1 MVKYIYL
8 EILLYFLLGT
18 FSGVLAGLFG
28 IGGGIII
35 IPTFFYVFSYLGF
48 PQEILSHMVLG
59 SSLGVIVFSS
69 ISSTFSHNTKG
80 AVNWGLIKLV
90 VPSIVIGSCLGSLTA
105 GYLESNTLQGLVA
118 LFLVVASVQ
127 LIFEFPPPPQNPQTN
142 LVGPV
147 VAGGGIGWLSG
158 VFGIGGGIFSV
169 PYFYHR
175 GLKMMNAIGTSAA
188 CGIPIA
194 VAGSISYMII
204 GRDSV
209 DLPQNSIGYVY
220 LPATI
225 IVGLTS
231 SITAKY
237 GVNIAHRMKQ
247 KKLRIAFAFL
257 VMIMALNLLMR

>member
-1 MVKYIYL
+1 M
-8 EILLYFLLGT
+8 LGS

-35 IPTFFYVFSYLGF
+35 IPTFFYIFSYLAF
-48 PQEILSHMVLG
+48 PDEILSHMVLG
-59 SSLGVIVFSS
+59 SSLGVIAFSS
-69 ISSTFSHNTKG
+69 ISSTFSHHSKG
-80 AVNWGLIKLV
+80 AVNWRLIKV
-90 VPSIVIGSCLGSLTA
+90 VAPSIVIGSSLGGLTA
-105 GYLESNTLQGLVA
+105 GYLESSTLQGLVS

-127 LIFEFPPPPQNPQTN
+127 LIFEFPPPSQNPKTN
-142 LVGPV
+142 LAGPV
-147 VAGGGIGWLSG
+147 IAGGGIGWLSG

-175 GLKMMNAIGTSAA
+175 GLKMMHAIGTSAA

-194 VAGSISYMII
+194 IAGSISYILI
-204 GRDSV
+204 GYENFNLPEYSV
-209 DLPQNSIGYVY
+209 GYVY

-225 IVGLTS
+225 IVGVMS
-231 SITAKY
+231 SLTAKF

>member
-1 MVKYIYL
+1 M

-35 IPTFFYVFSYLGF
+35 IPTFFYVFSFLGF
-48 PQEILSHMVLG
+48 ADQILSHMVLG

-69 ISSTFSHNTKG
+69 LSSTFSHNSKG
-80 AVNWGLIKLV
+80 AVNWELIKIV
-90 VPSIVIGSCLGSLTA
+90 APSIILGSGLGGITA
-105 GYLESNTLQGLVA
+105 GLLESNVLQGLVA
-118 LFLVVASVQ
+118 LFLVVASIQ
-127 LIFEFPPPPQNPQTN
+127 LIFEFPPPPQNPRTN
-142 LVGPV
+142 IVGPV

-194 VAGSISYMII
+194 LAGSISYIVI
-204 GRDSV
+204 GYDNIN
-209 DLPQNSIGYVY
+209 LPNNSIGFVY

-231 SITAKY
+231 SLTAKF

-247 KKLRIAFAFL
+247 KKLRIGFAFL

>member
-1 MVKYIYL
+1 M
-8 EILLYFLLGT
+8 EILLYFLLGS

-35 IPTFFYVFSYLGF
+35 IPTFFYIFAYLGF
-48 PQEILSHMVLG
+48 PEEILSHMVLG

-69 ISSTFSHNTKG
+69 ISSTYSHNSKG
-80 AVNWGLIKLV
+80 AVNWDLIKV
-90 VPSIVIGSCLGSLTA
+90 VAPSIIIGSALGGITA
-105 GYLESNTLQGLVA
+105 GFLESTTLQGLVA

-147 VAGGGIGWLSG
+147 IAGGGIGWLSG

-194 VAGSISYMII
+194 LAGSISYMII
-204 GRDSV
+204 GFDNINIPENSV
-209 DLPQNSIGYVY
+209 GYVY

-225 IVGLTS
+225 IVGLMS
-231 SITAKY
+231 SFTAKY

-257 VMIMALNLLMR
+257 VIIMALNLLMR

>member
-1 MVKYIYL
+1 M
-8 EILLYFLLGT
+8 LGT

-35 IPTFFYVFSYLGF
+35 IPTFFFIFSFLGF
-48 PQEILSHMVLG
+48 AEGILAHMVLG

-69 ISSTFSHNTKG
+69 ISSTFSHNIKD
-80 AVNWGLIKLV
+80 AVNWKLIKVTAPSIIIGSALGGITAGLI
-90 VPSIVIGSCLGSLTA
+90 
-105 GYLESNTLQGLVA
+105 ESDTLQGLVA

-127 LIFEFPPPPQNPQTN
+127 LIFEFPPPPQNPHTN
-142 LVGPV
+142 VIGPFI
-147 VAGGGIGWLSG
+147 AGGGIGWLSG

-194 VAGSISYMII
+194 ISGSLSYMIV
-204 GRDSV
+204 GLNEDS
-209 DLPQNSIGYVY
+209 LPNYSIGYVY

-225 IVGLTS
+225 IVGIMS
-231 SITAKY
+231 SLTAKF

>member
-1 MVKYIYL
+1 M
-8 EILLYFLLGT
+8 EILLYFLLGS

-35 IPTFFYVFSYLGF
+35 IPTFFYIFAYLGF
-48 PQEILSHMVLG
+48 PEEILSHMVLG

-69 ISSTFSHNTKG
+69 ISSTYSHNSKG
-80 AVNWGLIKLV
+80 AVNWDLIKV
-90 VPSIVIGSCLGSLTA
+90 VAPSIIIGSALGGITA
-105 GYLESNTLQGLVA
+105 GFLESTTLQGLVA

-142 LVGPV
+142 LVGPFI
-147 VAGGGIGWLSG
+147 AGGGIGWLSG

-175 GLKMMNAIGTSAA
+175 GLKMMSAIGTSAA

-194 VAGSISYMII
+194 LAGSISYMII
-204 GRDSV
+204 GSDNINIPENSV
-209 DLPQNSIGYVY
+209 GYVY

-225 IVGLTS
+225 IVGLMS
-231 SITAKY
+231 SFTAKY

-257 VMIMALNLLMR
+257 VIIMALNLLMR

>member
-1 MVKYIYL
+1 M

-35 IPTFFYVFSYLGF
+35 IPTFFYIFSYLGF
-48 PQEILSHMVLG
+48 SEEILSHMVLG

-69 ISSTFSHNTKG
+69 LSSTFSHNSKG
-80 AVNWGLIKLV
+80 AVNWHLIKV
-90 VPSIVIGSCLGSLTA
+90 VAPSIIIGSGLGGLTA
-105 GYLESNTLQGLVA
+105 GYIESSTLQGLVA
-118 LFLVVASVQ
+118 LFLVVASIQ
-127 LIFEFPPPPQNPQTN
+127 LIFEFPPPPQNPRTN

-194 VAGSISYMII
+194 LAGSISYIAI
-204 GRDSV
+204 GYDAV
-209 DLPQNSIGYVY
+209 DLPNNSVGFVY

-225 IVGLTS
+225 IVGIMS

>member
-1 MVKYIYL
+1 M
-8 EILLYFLLGT
+8 LGT

-35 IPTFFYVFSYLGF
+35 IPTFFLIFTYLGF
-48 PQEILSHMVLG
+48 AEGILAHMVLG
-59 SSLGVIVFSS
+59 SSLGVIIFSS
-69 ISSTFSHNTKG
+69 ISSTFSHNIKD
-80 AVNWGLIKLV
+80 AVDWKLIRV
-90 VPSIVIGSCLGSLTA
+90 VAPSIIIGSALGGVTA
-105 GYLESNTLQGLVA
+105 GQIESDTLQGLVA
-118 LFLVVASVQ
+118 LFLLVASVQ

-142 LVGPV
+142 LVGPFI
-147 VAGGGIGWLSG
+147 AGGGIGWLSG

-194 VAGSISYMII
+194 ISGSVSYMIVGLNENNI
-204 GRDSV
+204 PDY
-209 DLPQNSIGYVY
+209 SIGYVY

-225 IVGLTS
+225 IVGVMS
-231 SITAKY
+231 SLTAKF

>member
-1 MVKYIYL
+1 M
-8 EILLYFLLGT
+8 LGS

-35 IPTFFYVFSYLGF
+35 IPTFFYIFSYLAF
-48 PQEILSHMVLG
+48 PDEILSHMVLG
-59 SSLGVIVFSS
+59 SSLGVIAFSS
-69 ISSTFSHNTKG
+69 ISSTFSHHSKG
-80 AVNWGLIKLV
+80 AVNWRLIKV
-90 VPSIVIGSCLGSLTA
+90 VAPSIVIGSSLGGLTA
-105 GYLESNTLQGLVA
+105 GYLESSTLQGLVS

-127 LIFEFPPPPQNPQTN
+127 LIFEFPPPSQNHKTN
-142 LVGPV
+142 LAGPV
-147 VAGGGIGWLSG
+147 IAGGGIGWLSG

-175 GLKMMNAIGTSAA
+175 GLKMMHAIGTSAA

-194 VAGSISYMII
+194 IAGSISYILI
-204 GRDSV
+204 GYENLNLPEYSV
-209 DLPQNSIGYVY
+209 GYVY

-225 IVGLTS
+225 IVGVMS
-231 SITAKY
+231 SLTAKF

>member
-1 MVKYIYL
+1 M

-35 IPTFFYVFSYLGF
+35 IPTFFYVFSFLGF
-48 PQEILSHMVLG
+48 ADQILSHMVLG

-69 ISSTFSHNTKG
+69 LSSTFSHNSKG
-80 AVNWGLIKLV
+80 AVNWELIKV
-90 VPSIVIGSCLGSLTA
+90 VAPSIIIGSGLGGITA
-105 GYLESNTLQGLVA
+105 GLLESNVLQGLVV
-118 LFLVVASVQ
+118 LFLVVASIQ
-127 LIFEFPPPPQNPQTN
+127 LIFEFPPPPQNPRTN

-147 VAGGGIGWLSG
+147 IAGGGIGWLSG

-194 VAGSISYMII
+194 LAGSISYIFTGYDNI
-204 GRDSV
+204 N
-209 DLPQNSIGYVY
+209 LPNNSIGFIY

-231 SITAKY
+231 SLTAKF

-247 KKLRIAFAFL
+247 KKLRIGFAFL

>member
-1 MVKYIYL
+1 M
-8 EILLYFLLGT
+8 LGT

-35 IPTFFYVFSYLGF
+35 IPTFFLIFTYLGF
-48 PQEILSHMVLG
+48 AEGILAHMVLG
-59 SSLGVIVFSS
+59 SSLGVIIFSS
-69 ISSTFSHNTKG
+69 ISSTFSHNIKE
-80 AVNWGLIKLV
+80 AVDWKLIRV
-90 VPSIVIGSCLGSLTA
+90 VAPSIIIGSALGGITA
-105 GYLESNTLQGLVA
+105 GQIESDTLQGLVA
-118 LFLVVASVQ
+118 LFLLVASVQ

-142 LVGPV
+142 LVGPFI
-147 VAGGGIGWLSG
+147 AGGGIGWLSG

-194 VAGSISYMII
+194 ISGSISYMIVGLNENNI
-204 GRDSV
+204 PDY
-209 DLPQNSIGYVY
+209 SIGYVY

-225 IVGLTS
+225 IVGVMS
-231 SITAKY
+231 SLTAKF

>member
-1 MVKYIYL
+1 L
-8 EILLYFLLGT
+8 EILLYFLLGS

-35 IPTFFYVFSYLGF
+35 IPTFFYIYAYLGF
-48 PQEILSHMVLG
+48 PEEILSHMVLG

-69 ISSTFSHNTKG
+69 ISSTYSHNSKG
-80 AVNWGLIKLV
+80 AVNWDLIKV
-90 VPSIVIGSCLGSLTA
+90 VAPSIIIGSALGGITA
-105 GYLESNTLQGLVA
+105 GFLESTTLQGLVA

-147 VAGGGIGWLSG
+147 IAGGGIGWLSG

-175 GLKMMNAIGTSAA
+175 GLKMMSAIGTSAA

-194 VAGSISYMII
+194 LAGSISYMII
-204 GRDSV
+204 GFDNINIPENSV
-209 DLPQNSIGYVY
+209 GYVY

-225 IVGLTS
+225 IVGLMS
-231 SITAKY
+231 SLTAKY

-257 VMIMALNLLMR
+257 VIIMALNLLMR

>member
-1 MVKYIYL
+1 M

-35 IPTFFYVFSYLGF
+35 IPTFFYIFSYLGF
-48 PQEILSHMVLG
+48 AEEILSHMVLG

-69 ISSTFSHNTKG
+69 LSSTFSHHLKG
-80 AVNWGLIKLV
+80 AVNWKLIKVV
-90 VPSIVIGSCLGSLTA
+90 VPSIVIGSSLGGVTA
-105 GYLESNTLQGLVA
+105 GYLESSTLQGLVS
-118 LFLVVASVQ
+118 LFLVVASIQ
-127 LIFEFPPPPQNPQTN
+127 LIFEFPPPSQNPKTN

-147 VAGGGIGWLSG
+147 IAGGGIGWLSG

-175 GLKMMNAIGTSAA
+175 GLMMMNAIGTSAA

-194 VAGSISYMII
+194 LAGSISYMVI
-204 GRDSV
+204 GFENIN
-209 DLPQNSIGYVY
+209 LPNNSIGYIY
-220 LPATI
+220 LPATL
-225 IVGLTS
+225 IVGLMS

-237 GVNIAHRMKQ
+237 GVNIVHRMKQ

-257 VMIMALNLLMR
+257 VMIMALNLLTR

>member
-1 MVKYIYL
+1 M
-8 EILLYFLLGT
+8 LGT

-35 IPTFFYVFSYLGF
+35 IPTFFFIFSYLGF
-48 PQEILSHMVLG
+48 TEGILAHMVLG
-59 SSLGVIVFSS
+59 SSLGVIIFSS
-69 ISSTFSHNTKG
+69 ISSTFSHNIKD
-80 AVNWGLIKLV
+80 AVDWKLIRV
-90 VPSIVIGSCLGSLTA
+90 VAPSIIIGSALGGITA
-105 GYLESNTLQGLVA
+105 GQIESNTLQGLVA

-142 LVGPV
+142 LIGPFI
-147 VAGGGIGWLSG
+147 AGGGIGWLSG

-175 GLKMMNAIGTSAA
+175 GLKMMSAIGTSAA

-194 VAGSISYMII
+194 ISGSISYMIV
-204 GRDSV
+204 GLHENN
-209 DLPQNSIGYVY
+209 LPNYSIGYVY

-225 IVGLTS
+225 VVGIMS
-231 SITAKY
+231 SFTAKF

>member
-1 MVKYIYL
+1 M
-8 EILLYFLLGT
+8 LGS

-35 IPTFFYVFSYLGF
+35 IPTFFYIFSYLAF
-48 PQEILSHMVLG
+48 PDEILSHMVLG
-59 SSLGVIVFSS
+59 SSLGVIAFSS
-69 ISSTFSHNTKG
+69 ISSTFSHHSKG
-80 AVNWGLIKLV
+80 AVNWRLIKV
-90 VPSIVIGSCLGSLTA
+90 VAPSIVIGSSLGGLTA
-105 GYLESNTLQGLVA
+105 GYLESSTLQGLVS

-127 LIFEFPPPPQNPQTN
+127 LIFEFPPPSQNPKTN
-142 LVGPV
+142 LAGPV
-147 VAGGGIGWLSG
+147 IAGGGIGWLSG

-175 GLKMMNAIGTSAA
+175 GLKMMHAIGTSAA

-194 VAGSISYMII
+194 IAGSISYILI
-204 GRDSV
+204 GYDNLN
-209 DLPQNSIGYVY
+209 LPEYCVGYVY

-225 IVGLTS
+225 IVGVMS
-231 SITAKY
+231 SLTAKF

>member
-1 MVKYIYL
+1 M
-8 EILLYFLLGT
+8 LGT

-35 IPTFFYVFSYLGF
+35 IPTFFFIFSFLGF
-48 PQEILSHMVLG
+48 AEGILAHMVLG

-69 ISSTFSHNTKG
+69 ISSTFSHNIKD
-80 AVNWGLIKLV
+80 AVDWKLIKVVSPSIIIGSALGGITAGLI
-90 VPSIVIGSCLGSLTA
+90 
-105 GYLESNTLQGLVA
+105 ESDTLQGLVA

-142 LVGPV
+142 LIGPFI
-147 VAGGGIGWLSG
+147 AGGGIGWLSG

-175 GLKMMNAIGTSAA
+175 GLKMMSAIGTSAA

-194 VAGSISYMII
+194 ISGSISYMIV
-204 GRDSV
+204 GLHENN
-209 DLPQNSIGYVY
+209 LPNYSIGYVY

-225 IVGLTS
+225 VVGIMS
-231 SITAKY
+231 SFTAKF

>member
-1 MVKYIYL
+1 M
-8 EILLYFLLGT
+8 EILFYFLLGT

-35 IPTFFYVFSYLGF
+35 IPTFFYIFSYLGF
-48 PQEILSHMVLG
+48 AEEILSHMVLG

-69 ISSTFSHNTKG
+69 LSSTYSHHSKG
-80 AVNWGLIKLV
+80 AVDWKLIKV
-90 VPSIVIGSCLGSLTA
+90 VAPSIIIGSSLGGLTA
-105 GYLESNTLQGLVA
+105 GYLESSTLQGLVS
-118 LFLVVASVQ
+118 LFLVVASIQ
-127 LIFEFPPPPQNPQTN
+127 LIFEFPPPSQNPKTN
-142 LVGPV
+142 LIGPV

-194 VAGSISYMII
+194 LAGSISYVII
-204 GRDSV
+204 GYENIN
-209 DLPQNSIGYVY
+209 LPDNSIGYIY
-220 LPATI
+220 LPATL
-225 IVGLTS
+225 IVGLMS

-257 VMIMALNLLMR
+257 VMIMALNLLTR

>member
-1 MVKYIYL
+1 M
-8 EILLYFLLGT
+8 LGS

-35 IPTFFYVFSYLGF
+35 IPTFFYIFSYLAF
-48 PQEILSHMVLG
+48 PDEILSHMVLG
-59 SSLGVIVFSS
+59 SSLGVIAFSS
-69 ISSTFSHNTKG
+69 ISSTFSHHSKG
-80 AVNWGLIKLV
+80 AVNWRLIKV
-90 VPSIVIGSCLGSLTA
+90 VAPSIVIGSSLGGLTA
-105 GYLESNTLQGLVA
+105 GYLESSTLQGLVS

-127 LIFEFPPPPQNPQTN
+127 LIFEFPPPSQNPKTN
-142 LVGPV
+142 LAGPV
-147 VAGGGIGWLSG
+147 IAGGGIGWLSG

-175 GLKMMNAIGTSAA
+175 GLKMMHAIGTSAA

-194 VAGSISYMII
+194 IAGSISYILI
-204 GRDSV
+204 GYENLNLPEYSV
-209 DLPQNSIGYVY
+209 GYVY

-225 IVGLTS
+225 IVGIMS
-231 SITAKY
+231 SLTAKF

>member
-1 MVKYIYL
+1 M

-35 IPTFFYVFSYLGF
+35 IPTFFYIFSYLGF
-48 PQEILSHMVLG
+48 AEEILSHMVLG

-69 ISSTFSHNTKG
+69 LSSTFSHHLKG
-80 AVNWGLIKLV
+80 AVNWKLIKVV
-90 VPSIVIGSCLGSLTA
+90 VPSIVIGSSLGGITA
-105 GYLESNTLQGLVA
+105 GYLESSTLQGLVS
-118 LFLVVASVQ
+118 LFLVVASIQ
-127 LIFEFPPPPQNPQTN
+127 LIFEFPPPSQNPKTN

-147 VAGGGIGWLSG
+147 IAGGGIGWLSG

-175 GLKMMNAIGTSAA
+175 GLTMMNAIGTSAA

-194 VAGSISYMII
+194 LAGSISYMVI
-204 GRDSV
+204 GFENIN
-209 DLPQNSIGYVY
+209 LPNNSIGYIY
-220 LPATI
+220 LPATL
-225 IVGLTS
+225 IVGLMS

-257 VMIMALNLLMR
+257 VMIMALNLLTR

>member
-1 MVKYIYL
+1 M
-8 EILLYFLLGT
+8 LGS

-35 IPTFFYVFSYLGF
+35 IPTFFYIFSYLTF
-48 PQEILSHMVLG
+48 PDEILSHMVLG
-59 SSLGVIVFSS
+59 SSLGVIAFSS
-69 ISSTFSHNTKG
+69 ISSTFSHHSKG
-80 AVNWGLIKLV
+80 AVNWRLIKV
-90 VPSIVIGSCLGSLTA
+90 VAPSIVIGSSLGGLTA
-105 GYLESNTLQGLVA
+105 GYLESSTLQGLVS

-127 LIFEFPPPPQNPQTN
+127 LIFEFPPPSQNPKTN
-142 LVGPV
+142 LAGPV
-147 VAGGGIGWLSG
+147 MAGGGIGWLSG

-175 GLKMMNAIGTSAA
+175 GLKMMHAIGTSAA

-194 VAGSISYMII
+194 IAGSISYILI
-204 GRDSV
+204 GYENLNLPEYSV
-209 DLPQNSIGYVY
+209 GYVY

-225 IVGLTS
+225 IVGVMS
-231 SITAKY
+231 SLTAKF

>member
-1 MVKYIYL
+1 M

-35 IPTFFYVFSYLGF
+35 IPTFFYIFSYLGF
-48 PQEILSHMVLG
+48 AEEILSHMVLG

-69 ISSTFSHNTKG
+69 LSSTFSHHLKG
-80 AVNWGLIKLV
+80 AVNWKLIKVV
-90 VPSIVIGSCLGSLTA
+90 VPSIVIGSSLGGVTA
-105 GYLESNTLQGLVA
+105 GYLESSTLQGLVS
-118 LFLVVASVQ
+118 LFLVVASIQ
-127 LIFEFPPPPQNPQTN
+127 LIFEFPPPSQNPKTN

-147 VAGGGIGWLSG
+147 IAGGGIGWLSG

-175 GLKMMNAIGTSAA
+175 GLMMMNAIGTSAA

-194 VAGSISYMII
+194 LAGSISYMVI
-204 GRDSV
+204 GFENIN
-209 DLPQNSIGYVY
+209 LPNNSIGYIY
-220 LPATI
+220 LPATL
-225 IVGLTS
+225 IVGLMS

-257 VMIMALNLLMR
+257 VMIMALNLLTR

>member
-1 MVKYIYL
+1 M

-35 IPTFFYVFSYLGF
+35 IPTFFYIFSYLGF
-48 PQEILSHMVLG
+48 AEEILSHMVLG

-69 ISSTFSHNTKG
+69 LSSTFSHHLKG
-80 AVNWGLIKLV
+80 AVNWKLIKVV
-90 VPSIVIGSCLGSLTA
+90 VPSIVIGSSLGGITA
-105 GYLESNTLQGLVA
+105 GYLESSTLQGLVS
-118 LFLVVASVQ
+118 LFLVVASIQ
-127 LIFEFPPPPQNPQTN
+127 LVFEFPPPSQNPKTN

-147 VAGGGIGWLSG
+147 IAGGGIGWLSG

-175 GLKMMNAIGTSAA
+175 GLTMMNAIGTSAA

-194 VAGSISYMII
+194 LAGSISYMFI
-204 GRDSV
+204 GFENIN
-209 DLPQNSIGYVY
+209 LPNNSIGYIY
-220 LPATI
+220 LPATL
-225 IVGLTS
+225 IVGLMS

-257 VMIMALNLLMR
+257 VMIMALNLLTR

>member
-1 MVKYIYL
+1 M
-8 EILLYFLLGT
+8 LGT

-35 IPTFFYVFSYLGF
+35 IPTFFFIFTYLGF
-48 PQEILSHMVLG
+48 AEGILAHMVLG
-59 SSLGVIVFSS
+59 SSLGVIIFSS
-69 ISSTFSHNTKG
+69 ISSTFSHNIKD
-80 AVNWGLIKLV
+80 AVDWKLIRV
-90 VPSIVIGSCLGSLTA
+90 VAPSIIIGSALGGITA
-105 GYLESNTLQGLVA
+105 GQIESDTLQGLVA
-118 LFLVVASVQ
+118 LFLLVASVQ

-142 LVGPV
+142 LVGPFI
-147 VAGGGIGWLSG
+147 AGGGIGWLSG

-194 VAGSISYMII
+194 ISGSVSYMIVGLNENNI
-204 GRDSV
+204 PDY
-209 DLPQNSIGYVY
+209 SIGYVY

-225 IVGLTS
+225 IVGVMS
-231 SITAKY
+231 SLTAKF

>member
-1 MVKYIYL
+1 
-8 EILLYFLLGT
+8 
-18 FSGVLAGLFG
+18 
-28 IGGGIII
+28 
-35 IPTFFYVFSYLGF
+35 
-48 PQEILSHMVLG
+48 
-59 SSLGVIVFSS
+59 
-69 ISSTFSHNTKG
+69 
-80 AVNWGLIKLV
+80 
-90 VPSIVIGSCLGSLTA
+90 
-105 GYLESNTLQGLVA
+105 
-118 LFLVVASVQ
+118 
-127 LIFEFPPPPQNPQTN
+127 
-142 LVGPV
+142 
-147 VAGGGIGWLSG
+147 
-158 VFGIGGGIFSV
+158 
-169 PYFYHR
+169 
-175 GLKMMNAIGTSAA
+175 MMNAIGTSAA

-204 GRDSV
+204 GIDRNV

>member
-1 MVKYIYL
+1 L

-35 IPTFFYVFSYLGF
+35 IPTFFYIFSYLGF
-48 PQEILSHMVLG
+48 SEEILSHMVLG

-69 ISSTFSHNTKG
+69 LSSTFSHNSKG
-80 AVNWGLIKLV
+80 AVDWRLIKLV
-90 VPSIVIGSCLGSLTA
+90 APSIIIGSGLGGLTA
-105 GYLESNTLQGLVA
+105 GYLESSTLQGLVA
-118 LFLVVASVQ
+118 LFLVVASIQ
-127 LIFEFPPPPQNPQTN
+127 LIFEFPPPPQNPRTN
-142 LVGPV
+142 LIGPI

-169 PYFYHR
+169 PYLYHR

-194 VAGSISYMII
+194 FAGSISYIII
-204 GRDSV
+204 GYENTN
-209 DLPQNSIGYVY
+209 LPDHSIGFIY

-225 IVGLTS
+225 IVGLMS
-231 SITAKY
+231 SLTAKY

-247 KKLRIAFAFL
+247 KKLRIGFALL

>member
-1 MVKYIYL
+1 M
-8 EILLYFLLGT
+8 EIFLYFFLGT

-35 IPTFFYVFSYLGF
+35 IPTFFFVFSYLGF
-48 PQEILSHMVLG
+48 ADEILSHMVLG

-69 ISSTFSHNTKG
+69 ISSTFSHNIKD
-80 AVNWGLIKLV
+80 AVDWGLIRV
-90 VPSIVIGSCLGSLTA
+90 VAPSIVIGSALGGFTA
-105 GYLESNTLQGLVA
+105 GLLESNTLQGLVS
-118 LFLVVASVQ
+118 LFLVVASIQ

-142 LVGPV
+142 LFGPV
-147 VAGGGIGWLSG
+147 IAGGGIGWLSG

-194 VAGSISYMII
+194 ISGSISYMVI
-204 GRDSV
+204 GLNDINLPNYSV
-209 DLPQNSIGYVY
+209 GYVY

-225 IVGLTS
+225 VVGIMS
-231 SITAKY
+231 SLTAKF

>member
-1 MVKYIYL
+1 L
-8 EILLYFLLGT
+8 EILLYFLLGS

-35 IPTFFYVFSYLGF
+35 IPTFFYIFAYLGF
-48 PQEILSHMVLG
+48 PEEILSHMVLG

-69 ISSTFSHNTKG
+69 ISSTYSHNSKG
-80 AVNWGLIKLV
+80 AVNWDFIKV
-90 VPSIVIGSCLGSLTA
+90 VAPSIIIGSALGGITA
-105 GYLESNTLQGLVA
+105 GFLESTTLQGLVA

-147 VAGGGIGWLSG
+147 IAGGGIGWLSG

-175 GLKMMNAIGTSAA
+175 GLKMMSAIGTSAA

-194 VAGSISYMII
+194 LAGSISYMII
-204 GRDSV
+204 GFDNINIPENSV
-209 DLPQNSIGYVY
+209 GYVY

-225 IVGLTS
+225 IVGLMS
-231 SITAKY
+231 SLTAKY

-257 VMIMALNLLMR
+257 VIIMALNLLMR

>member
-1 MVKYIYL
+1 M

-35 IPTFFYVFSYLGF
+35 IPTFFYVFSFLGF
-48 PQEILSHMVLG
+48 ADQILSHMVLG

-69 ISSTFSHNTKG
+69 LSSTFSHNSKG
-80 AVNWGLIKLV
+80 AVNWELIKIV
-90 VPSIVIGSCLGSLTA
+90 APSIILGSGLGGITA
-105 GYLESNTLQGLVA
+105 GLLESNVLQGLVA
-118 LFLVVASVQ
+118 LFLVVASIQ
-127 LIFEFPPPPQNPQTN
+127 LIFEFPPPPQNPRTN
-142 LVGPV
+142 IVGPV

-194 VAGSISYMII
+194 LAGSISYVVI
-204 GRDSV
+204 GYDNIN
-209 DLPQNSIGYVY
+209 LPDNSIGFVY

-231 SITAKY
+231 SLTAKF

-247 KKLRIAFAFL
+247 KKLRIGFAFL

>member
-1 MVKYIYL
+1 M
-8 EILLYFLLGT
+8 
-18 FSGVLAGLFG
+18 
-28 IGGGIII
+28 
-35 IPTFFYVFSYLGF
+35 
-48 PQEILSHMVLG
+48 
-59 SSLGVIVFSS
+59 
-69 ISSTFSHNTKG
+69 
-80 AVNWGLIKLV
+80 
-90 VPSIVIGSCLGSLTA
+90 
-105 GYLESNTLQGLVA
+105 
-118 LFLVVASVQ
+118 Q
-127 LIFEFPPPPQNPQTN
+127 LIFEFPPPQEPQTN

-220 LPATI
+220 LHATV

-231 SITAKY
+231 TIPAKY

>member
-1 MVKYIYL
+1 M
-8 EILLYFLLGT
+8 LGT
-18 FSGVLAGLFG
+18 LSGVLAGLFG

-35 IPTFFYVFSYLGF
+35 IPTFFFIFSYLDF
-48 PQEILSHMVLG
+48 AEDILAHMVLG

-69 ISSTFSHNTKG
+69 ISSTFSHNIKD
-80 AVNWGLIKLV
+80 AVNWKLIRIV
-90 VPSIVIGSCLGSLTA
+90 APSIIIGSALGGITA
-105 GYLESNTLQGLVA
+105 GMIPSNTLQGLVA

-142 LVGPV
+142 LIGPII
-147 VAGGGIGWLSG
+147 AGGGIGWLSG
-158 VFGIGGGIFSV
+158 VFGIGGGVFSV

-175 GLKMMNAIGTSAA
+175 GLKMMSAIGTSAA

-194 VAGSISYMII
+194 ISGSISYMIV
-204 GRDSV
+204 GLHENN
-209 DLPQNSIGYVY
+209 LPNYSIGYVY

-225 IVGLTS
+225 VVGIMS
-231 SITAKY
+231 SFTAKF

>member
-1 MVKYIYL
+1 M
-8 EILLYFLLGT
+8 
-18 FSGVLAGLFG
+18 
-28 IGGGIII
+28 
-35 IPTFFYVFSYLGF
+35 
-48 PQEILSHMVLG
+48 
-59 SSLGVIVFSS
+59 
-69 ISSTFSHNTKG
+69 
-80 AVNWGLIKLV
+80 
-90 VPSIVIGSCLGSLTA
+90 PSIVIGSALGGFTA
-105 GYLESNTLQGLVA
+105 GLLESNTLQGLVS
-118 LFLVVASVQ
+118 LFLVVASIQ

-142 LVGPV
+142 LFGPV
-147 VAGGGIGWLSG
+147 IAGGGIGWLSG

-194 VAGSISYMII
+194 ISGSISYMVI
-204 GRDSV
+204 GLNDINLPNYSV
-209 DLPQNSIGYVY
+209 GYVY

-225 IVGLTS
+225 VVGIMS
-231 SITAKY
+231 SLTAKF

>member
-1 MVKYIYL
+1 M
-8 EILLYFLLGT
+8 LGS
-18 FSGVLAGLFG
+18 FSGILAGLFG

-35 IPTFFYVFSYLGF
+35 IPAFFYIFAYLGF
-48 PQEILSHMVLG
+48 PDEILSHMVLG

-69 ISSTFSHNTKG
+69 LSSTLSHHSKG
-80 AVNWGLIKLV
+80 AVDWSLIKLV
-90 VPSIVIGSCLGSLTA
+90 APSIVIGSGLGGLTA

-118 LFLVVASVQ
+118 LFLVVASIQ
-127 LIFEFPPPPQNPQTN
+127 LIFEFPPPPQNPRTN
-142 LVGPV
+142 LLGPV

-194 VAGSISYMII
+194 IAGSISYILI
-204 GRDSV
+204 GQDSKI
-209 DLPQNSIGYVY
+209 LPDNSIGYVY
-220 LPATI
+220 LPATV
-225 IVGLTS
+225 IVGIMS

-257 VMIMALNLLMR
+257 VMIMAINLLMR

>member
-1 MVKYIYL
+1 M
-8 EILLYFLLGT
+8 LGS

-35 IPTFFYVFSYLGF
+35 IPTFFYIFSYLAF
-48 PQEILSHMVLG
+48 PDEILSHMVLG
-59 SSLGVIVFSS
+59 SSLGVIAFSS
-69 ISSTFSHNTKG
+69 ISSTFSHHSKG
-80 AVNWGLIKLV
+80 AVNWRLIKV
-90 VPSIVIGSCLGSLTA
+90 VAPSIVIGSSLGGLTA
-105 GYLESNTLQGLVA
+105 GYLESSTLQGLVS

-127 LIFEFPPPPQNPQTN
+127 LIFEFPPPSQNPKTN
-142 LVGPV
+142 LAGPV
-147 VAGGGIGWLSG
+147 IAGGGIGWLSG

-175 GLKMMNAIGTSAA
+175 GLKMMHAIGTSAA

-194 VAGSISYMII
+194 IAGSISYILI
-204 GRDSV
+204 GYGNL
-209 DLPQNSIGYVY
+209 DLPEYSLGYVY

-225 IVGLTS
+225 IVGVMS
-231 SITAKY
+231 SLTAKF

>member
-1 MVKYIYL
+1 M
-8 EILLYFLLGT
+8 LGS

-35 IPTFFYVFSYLGF
+35 IPTFFYIFSYLAF
-48 PQEILSHMVLG
+48 PDEILSHMVLG
-59 SSLGVIVFSS
+59 SSLGVIAFSS
-69 ISSTFSHNTKG
+69 ISSTFSHHSKG
-80 AVNWGLIKLV
+80 AVNWRLIKV
-90 VPSIVIGSCLGSLTA
+90 VAPSIVIGSSLGGLTA
-105 GYLESNTLQGLVA
+105 GYLESSTLQGLVS

-127 LIFEFPPPPQNPQTN
+127 LIFEFPPPSQNPKTN
-142 LVGPV
+142 LAGPV
-147 VAGGGIGWLSG
+147 IAGGGIGWLSG

-175 GLKMMNAIGTSAA
+175 GLKMMHAIGTSAA

-194 VAGSISYMII
+194 IAVSISYILI
-204 GRDSV
+204 GYENLNLPEYSV
-209 DLPQNSIGYVY
+209 GYVY

-225 IVGLTS
+225 IVGVMS
-231 SITAKY
+231 SLTAKF

>member
-1 MVKYIYL
+1 M

-35 IPTFFYVFSYLGF
+35 IPTFFYIFSYLGF
-48 PQEILSHMVLG
+48 AEEILSHMVLG

-69 ISSTFSHNTKG
+69 LSSTFSHHSKG
-80 AVNWGLIKLV
+80 AVNWKLIKVV
-90 VPSIVIGSCLGSLTA
+90 VPSIVIGSSLGGITA
-105 GYLESNTLQGLVA
+105 GYLESSTLQGLVS
-118 LFLVVASVQ
+118 LFLVVASIQ
-127 LIFEFPPPPQNPQTN
+127 LIFEFPPPSQNPKTN

-147 VAGGGIGWLSG
+147 IAGGGIGWLSG

-175 GLKMMNAIGTSAA
+175 GLTMMNAIGTSAA

-194 VAGSISYMII
+194 LAGSIAYMVI
-204 GRDSV
+204 GFENIN
-209 DLPQNSIGYVY
+209 LPSNSIGYIY
-220 LPATI
+220 LPATL
-225 IVGLTS
+225 IVGLMS

-257 VMIMALNLLMR
+257 VMIMALNLLTR

>member
-1 MVKYIYL
+1 M
-8 EILLYFLLGT
+8 LGS
-18 FSGVLAGLFG
+18 FSGILAGLFG

-35 IPTFFYVFSYLGF
+35 IPAFFYIFAYLGF
-48 PQEILSHMVLG
+48 SDEILSHMVLG
-59 SSLGVIVFSS
+59 SSLGVILFSS
-69 ISSTFSHNTKG
+69 ISSTLSHHSKS
-80 AVNWGLIKLV
+80 AVNWSLIKLV
-90 VPSIVIGSCLGSLTA
+90 APSIVFGSGLGGLTA
-105 GYLESNTLQGLVA
+105 GYLDSNTLQGLVA
-118 LFLVVASVQ
+118 LFLVVASIQ
-127 LIFEFPPPPQNPQTN
+127 LIFEFPPPPQNPRTN

-194 VAGSISYMII
+194 IAGSISYIFI
-204 GRDSV
+204 GQDSEI
-209 DLPQNSIGYVY
+209 LPDNSIGYVY
-220 LPATI
+220 LPATV
-225 IVGLTS
+225 IVGIMS